1 VNFSLSDEQNQ
12 LMDGLDRLVRT
23 TCPIRKVHDM
33 INGDAGY
40 DTALWRAV
48 LDFGA
53 GGLLVAEQFG
63 GTGLE
68 MIDAALVAEVLGYHA
83 APTPFLGH
91 VLATVAL
98 GLCEDDDMK
107 REWLPKLAD
116 GGMLGTVALC
126 DGQSRWQ
133 PEEWTLAPV
142 GGLLDGEKTCV
153 PSACEAGLIVV
164 GLAGG
169 ALGLVV
175 ADAAT
180 VTAAGVDGV
189 DRTRRMG
196 TLTFRQASVMPL
208 RCADGAA
215 GRLRDAALLL
225 LAADAFGGARRAL
238 EMAVAYAGEREQFG
252 VKIGT
257 FQALKHQL
265 ANIALDVEPCRGL
278 YWYAAHAYDHR
289 PQESE
294 ATAALAK
301 AHIAESYLQA
311 ARDSVEAHGGIGFTW
326 EYDVHLF
333 LKRAMFDFAWGGAPA
348 AHRERYARLSGW

>member
-175 ADAAT
+175 A
-180 VTAAGVDGV
+180 
-189 DRTRRMG
+189 
-196 TLTFRQASVMPL
+196 
-208 RCADGAA
+208 A